1 MDEFPISQAISMFT
15 FVHCSSRKRRS
26 DAGKSGEKREKWK
39 IGGEMERKVTGSGR
53 PEEFCGCIVK
63 YMKPIKILGTE
74 ENTNS
79 TARI

>member
-1 MDEFPISQAISMFT
+1 MLG
-15 FVHCSSRKRRS
+15 K
-26 DAGKSGEKREKWK
+26 AGKSGEKRE
-39 IGGEMERKVTGSGR
+39 IGGEMERKVTGAGR

>member
-1 MDEFPISQAISMFT
+1 
-15 FVHCSSRKRRS
+15 
-26 DAGKSGEKREKWK
+26 
-39 IGGEMERKVTGSGR
+39 MERKVTGAGR